1 MRRCPSQ
8 ASDGASAAHWGD
20 AARRPR
26 RPSHPHACTTF
37 HALTDRALVAAVAW
51 KYIAYNPTSNI
62 KPSKRHGLA
71 STPCAQMS
79 FSSGPMLAKSSISK
93 ASADTVVIAIPI
105 HEQVELEEVD
115 TDELDNVFDGWMT
128 TTST

>member
-1 MRRCPSQ
+1 
-8 ASDGASAAHWGD
+8 
-20 AARRPR
+20 
-26 RPSHPHACTTF
+26 
-37 HALTDRALVAAVAW
+37 
-51 KYIAYNPTSNI
+51 
-62 KPSKRHGLA
+62 
-71 STPCAQMS
+71 
-79 FSSGPMLAKSSISK
+79 MLAKSSISK